1 MMTDVFAGTWE
12 LNPQRSEFDP
22 NHRPRQGT
30 MEFEKD
36 GEAYVLKA
44 RGVSGKGEPVTENHQ
59 RLVPDGQP
67 YPVPGLPGLT
77 AICTRRDPN
86 AISAE
91 VRREDGTL
99 AGQAEY
105 VVSPDGRSLA
115 ATTSGFDTQ
124 LRQFRQYTVWDRK

>member
-1 MMTDVFAGTWE
+1 MTDVFAGTWE

-30 MEFEKD
+30 MVFEKD

-44 RGVSGKGEPVTENHQ
+44 QGVSEKGEPVTENQQ

-67 YPVPGLPGLT
+67 HPVPGFPGLT
-77 AICTRRDPN
+77 AVCTRRDQH

-99 AGQAEY
+99 AGQADY
-105 VVSPDGRSLA
+105 VVAPDGRSLA

>member
-1 MMTDVFAGTWE
+1 MV
-12 LNPQRSEFDP
+12 
-22 NHRPRQGT
+22 
-30 MEFEKD
+30 FEKD

-44 RGVSGKGEPVTENHQ
+44 QGVSEKGEPVTENQQ

-67 YPVPGLPGLT
+67 HPVPGFPGLT
-77 AICTRRDPN
+77 AVCTRRDQR

-99 AGQAEY
+99 AGQADY
-105 VVSPDGRSLA
+105 VVAPDGRSLA

>member
-30 MEFEKD
+30 MVFETHGD
-36 GEAYVLKA
+36 AYVVKA
-44 RGVSGKGEPVTENHQ
+44 QGVSAKGEPVAENEQ
-59 RLVPDGQP
+59 RLVPDGTP
-67 YPVPGLPGLT
+67 RPVPGLPGLT
-77 AICTRRDPN
+77 AVCRRRDPN
-86 AISAE
+86 AIIVE

-99 AGQAEY
+99 AGQADY
-105 VVSPDGRSLA
+105 VVSPDGRSLS

-124 LRQFRQYTVWDRK
+124 LRQFRQFTIWDRR

>member
-1 MMTDVFAGTWE
+1 MTDLFAGSWE

-22 NHRPRQGT
+22 SHRPRQAT
-30 MEFEKD
+30 MVFEKD

-44 RGVSGKGEPVTENHQ
+44 QGVSAKGEPVAENEQ

-67 YPVPGLPGLT
+67 HPVPGFPGLT
-77 AICTRRDPN
+77 AVCTRRDPN
-86 AISAE
+86 AIIAE

-99 AGQAEY
+99 AGQADY
-105 VVSPDGRSLA
+105 VVAPDGRSLS